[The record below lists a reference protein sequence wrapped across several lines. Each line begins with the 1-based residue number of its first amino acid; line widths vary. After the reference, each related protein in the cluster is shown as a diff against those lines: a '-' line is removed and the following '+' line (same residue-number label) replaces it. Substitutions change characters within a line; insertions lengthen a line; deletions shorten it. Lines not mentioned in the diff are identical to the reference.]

1 MNEYRLL
8 IDGRPVATPEHL
20 PVPNP
25 ATGETVGLAPLATAG
40 HIDQAVSAAARAF
53 KSWRNTSDEDRRRA
67 CAGLAE
73 RITAAAEELAR
84 LLTLEQGKPLN
95 GLGSRFELGG
105 AAAWAGYTATLDLPV
120 ETVQNDAQG
129 RIEIHRKPVG
139 VVASITPWNWPLLI
153 AVWHVV
159 PAIRAGNT
167 VVIKPSPWTPLSTLR
182 MIEIMA
188 AGLPPGVL
196 NVVSGRDDIAPLLTT
211 HPDVAKVVF
220 TGSTETGRKV
230 MAAGAATL
238 KHLTLELGGNDAGIV
253 LPGSDPKAMAERIFW
268 GAFLNSGQTC
278 AALKRLYVPDESY
291 DAFCDVLAGFAAKV
305 KLGNGLDEESQLGP
319 LQNPMQFNK
328 VAAMVEQAKAAG
340 AKPLLG
346 GNPAE
351 HRKGHFYPV
360 TLLAEAEAGM
370 RIVDEEQFGPALP
383 IIRYSDVEDALAQAN
398 ASSYA
403 LGGSVWSSDPDRAW
417 ELASRLECGTAWV
430 NRHGDIRPDVP
441 FGGIKSSGIGVE
453 FGRHGLEEYTTIQV
467 LYR

>member
-53 KSWRNTSDEDRRRA
+53 KSWRNTSDEDRRRTS
-67 CAGLAE
+67 AGLAE

-129 RIEIHRKPVG
+129 RIEIHRRPVG

-398 ASSYA
+398 ATSYA